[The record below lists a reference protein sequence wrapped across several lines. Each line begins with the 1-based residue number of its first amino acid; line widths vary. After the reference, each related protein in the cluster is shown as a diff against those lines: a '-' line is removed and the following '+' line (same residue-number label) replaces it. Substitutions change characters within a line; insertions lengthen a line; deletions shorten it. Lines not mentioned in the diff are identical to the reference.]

1 MYDESNERVQP
12 ATIAGLKPNE
22 MAQKPRREA
31 EELLQA
37 VLTIVN
43 RCLNGAGS
51 TCEIKMH
58 KKSYSGWLN
67 ASSKL
72 GRSPIRI

>member
-1 MYDESNERVQP
+1 MYDKSNERVQP
-12 ATIAGLKPNE
+12 ATIAGLQPNE

-37 VLTIVN
+37 VLILVN

-51 TCEIKMH
+51 KCEIYMH
-58 KKSYSGWLN
+58 EKSYSGWLN

-72 GRSPIRI
+72 GRGPIRI